1 MYRGKY
7 VFISSV
13 ILLAT
18 GIVMIY
24 SASNVWAAE
33 KLGDKYFFVIRQ
45 LLFGIIGL
53 LSMLFVSKI
62 NPRIYREN
70 ATKILVAS
78 IVLLIMVLIPGIGVV
93 RGGARSW
100 IGLGQFT
107 LQPSEFAKIAIIMFV
122 SKYLAKI
129 GDEQGNDK
137 FQKYVPI
144 LSILFI
150 MFGLIMLQPD
160 FGSGTVLVLT
170 VLLMIYIS
178 GIGYRYIYIGLVV
191 GLFSVA
197 AMVITAP
204 YRLKRITSFVNPW
217 EDPLGS
223 GFQIIQSLYAIVP
236 GGILGYGIFKSK
248 QKFFYLPEPQT
259 DFIFSIITEEIGLIG
274 IIFIFM
280 VYMMLFYNGLMIGIK
295 TKELFL
301 KYLAIGLTVLVFI
314 QFAINISVVIGLI
327 PVTGITL
334 PFLSYGGSSLVI
346 LLTSMGII
354 ISIDRVEVEN

>member
-1 MYRGKY
+1 
-7 VFISSV
+7 
-13 ILLAT
+13 
-18 GIVMIY
+18 MIY
-24 SASNVWAAE
+24 SASNVWASE
-33 KLGDKYFFVIRQ
+33 KLGDKYFFVTRQ
-45 LLFGIIGL
+45 LIFGILGFLAMI
-53 LSMLFVSKI
+53 FVSMIDPKI
-62 NPRIYREN
+62 YKEN
-70 ATKILVAS
+70 ATKILITAV
-78 IVLLIMVLIPGIGVV
+78 VLLILVLIPGIGVV

-107 LQPSEFAKIAIIMFV
+107 IQPAEFAKIAIIIFV
-122 SKYLAKI
+122 SKYLSKI
-129 GDEQGNDK
+129 GNEEGNDK
-137 FQKYVPI
+137 ISKYIPV
-144 LSILFI
+144 LSILFT

-170 VLLMIYIS
+170 VLLMIYVS
-178 GIGYRYIYIGLVV
+178 GIGYRYIYVGLVV
-191 GLFSVA
+191 GVFSVT

-204 YRLKRITSFVNPW
+204 YRLKRITSFINPW

-274 IIFIFM
+274 IILIFS

-295 TKELFL
+295 ARDLFF
-301 KYLAIGLTVLVFI
+301 KFLAIGLTVLVFI

-354 ISIDRVEVEN
+354 ISINRVEVKE

>member
-1 MYRGKY
+1 ML
-7 VFISSV
+7 VSST
-13 ILLAT
+13 ILLLT
-18 GIVMIY
+18 GIIMIY
-24 SASNVWAAE
+24 SASNVWASE

-45 LLFGIIGL
+45 SIFGIIGF
-53 LSMLFVSKI
+53 LSMIFVSRVDPKH
-62 NPRIYREN
+62 YKEN
-70 ATKILVAS
+70 ATKILAAA
-78 IVLLIMVLIPGIGVV
+78 ITLLVMVLIPGIGVV

-100 IGLGQFT
+100 IGIGQFT
-107 LQPSEFAKIAIIMFV
+107 LQPSEFAKIAIIVFV
-122 SKYLAKI
+122 SKYLSKI

-137 FQKYVPI
+137 LQKYIPV

-170 VLLMIYIS
+170 VLLMIYVS
-178 GIGYRYIYIGLVV
+178 GIGYRYIYIGLIV
-191 GLFSVA
+191 GVFSVA

-204 YRLKRITSFVNPW
+204 YRLKRITSFINPW

-274 IIFIFM
+274 ILFIFII
-280 VYMMLFYNGLMIGIK
+280 YMMLFYNGLMVGIK
-295 TKELFL
+295 AKDLFM
-301 KYLAIGLTVLVFI
+301 KYLAIGLTILVFI

-354 ISIDRVEVEN
+354 ISIDRYEVEI